1 MNYLSKITF
10 SFLFLLSIIGNGQ
23 QKAPVIDQIITKVD
37 DEIIL
42 QSDLDIAH
50 LQFLQSNSS
59 LYGENVKC
67 KVLETLIINKLLI
80 AKAVIDSVV
89 VQKENVDSQ
98 LDRRMAMLLQRFGGS
113 EQNLLEQYGKTLSE
127 LKAELYDQV
136 EEQLIIQKMQSKITS
151 NVKVTPI
158 HVKRFFNSIPKDSLP
173 YFSTEV
179 EVAQLV
185 IEPKA
190 GKAQKIKAQAKLEG
204 LKKQIIDGVDFSE
217 LARNYSQDPGSA
229 THGGELGFFKRGQ
242 LVPQYEAAALKLQ
255 PGEMSAVTESEFGFH
270 LIQMIEKRGN
280 EYNTRHILI
289 RADEGVIDVESTKQ
303 QLDSLRQTILND
315 SISFSKAAYEY
326 TDDAST
332 KATGGFFLDQ
342 ETGSSKVSAE
352 NIDPSLYFIID
363 KMKIGEISEPMDYR
377 TAEGKAA
384 LRIIYLKNKTAP
396 HEANLRD
403 DYQKIYNAALQE
415 KQNEVL
421 NDWFETTKGQ
431 VFIDVIE
438 EYQQCDILVNP

>member
-1 MNYLSKITF
+1 MNYLSKIAF

-42 QSDLDIAH
+42 QSDLDIAY
-50 LQFLQSNSS
+50 LQFLQSGSF
-59 LYGENVKC
+59 YGEDVKC

-89 VQKENVDSQ
+89 VEKENVDSQ

-113 EQNLLEQYGKTLSE
+113 EQNLLDQYGKTMSE

-136 EEQLIIQKMQSKITS
+136 EEQLIIQKMQSKITA

-190 GKAQKIKAQAKLEG
+190 GKAQKAKAKAKLEG
-204 LKKQIIDGVDFSE
+204 LKQQIIDGADFAE

-229 THGGELGFFKRGQ
+229 THGGDLGFFKRGQ
-242 LVPQYEAAALKLQ
+242 LVPQFEAAALKLQ

-289 RADEGVIDVESTKQ
+289 RADEGTIDIEVTKQ
-303 QLDSLRQTILND
+303 QLDSLRQAILND

-384 LRIIYLKNKTAP
+384 LRIIYLKSKTPP
-396 HEANLRD
+396 HEANLKD

-415 KQNEVL
+415 KQNDAL
-421 NDWFETTKGQ
+421 NDWFQTTKGQ

-438 EYQQCDILVNP
+438 EYQECDILVNP

>member
-1 MNYLSKITF
+1 MNYLSKIAF